1 MAADHLPGANEWAA
15 AVQKTQEQ
23 LMRQWTEMAGAW
35 SKAAGGALHAP
46 PVPPPI
52 PPGGG
57 ADVAQ
62 KFMAQFEQYLGVS
75 RSLWDLLARTATVSE
90 PEQRTRIFNE
100 GLQSLQQ
107 QFAGMWGHTAF
118 GAPLGGAA
126 MPFAHGGLG
135 NLGSFGFPGA
145 AGSAMPG
152 FGALFGGAAPFGFA
166 PPAAGATPPWLSMP
180 ALGPAREQQETW
192 QKLSQIS
199 ARVGQAQMQLSAQWN
214 EIIALALRELGTQ
227 ITPKLGATTAPGSA
241 KEIYDLWVNSAETA
255 YARVAHGAAFI
266 QAQSELTNALS
277 ELRIA
282 QRELLEDFSRQFDL
296 PTRAELNSIHQQL
309 RELKAALHRSGGSGS

>member
-1 MAADHLPGANEWAA
+1 MAADQTPGPNEWAA
-15 AVQKTQEQ
+15 AVQKTQEE
-23 LMRQWTEMAGAW
+23 LMRQWSEMANAW
-35 SKAAGGALHAP
+35 SKAASGALPIPPAP
-46 PVPPPI
+46 PPM

-75 RSLWDLLARTATVSE
+75 RSLWYLLGRTATV
-90 PEQRTRIFNE
+90 PDATQRARVFTE

-107 QFAGMWGHTAF
+107 QFAGMWGATAF
-118 GAPLGGAA
+118 GAPLSGAA
-126 MPFAHGGLG
+126 MPFAQGGMG
-135 NLGSFGFPGA
+135 GFGFPGM
-145 AGSAMPG
+145 MPG
-152 FGALFGGAAPFGFA
+152 MMPGAVPGFAQMFGGANPFGFA
-166 PPAAGATPPWLSMP
+166 APGAGAASPWASMP
-180 ALGPAREQQETW
+180 ALGPAREQQEAW

-199 ARVGQAQMQLSAQWN
+199 VRVAQAQMSLSHQWN
-214 EIIALALRELGTQ
+214 EIIALALRELGGK
-227 ITPKLGATTAPGSA
+227 ITPQLSSGAAPGSV
-241 KEIYDLWVNSAETA
+241 KEVYDLWVNSAESA

-277 ELRIA
+277 QLRIA

-309 RELKAALHRSGGSGS
+309 RELKAALHKSGGG

>member
-1 MAADHLPGANEWAA
+1 M
-15 AVQKTQEQ
+15 
-23 LMRQWTEMAGAW
+23 
-35 SKAAGGALHAP
+35 
-46 PVPPPI
+46 

-75 RSLWDLLARTATVSE
+75 RSLWDLLGRTATV
-90 PEQRTRIFNE
+90 PDATQRARVFTE

-107 QFAGMWGHTAF
+107 QFAGMWGATAF
-118 GAPLGGAA
+118 GAPLSGAA
-126 MPFAHGGLG
+126 MPFAQGGMG
-135 NLGSFGFPGA
+135 GFGFPGM
-145 AGSAMPG
+145 MPG
-152 FGALFGGAAPFGFA
+152 MMPGAVPGFAQMFGGANPFGFA
-166 PPAAGATPPWLSMP
+166 APGAGAASPWASMP
-180 ALGPAREQQETW
+180 ALGPAREQQEAW

-199 ARVGQAQMQLSAQWN
+199 VRVAQAQMSLSHQWN
-214 EIIALALRELGTQ
+214 EIIALALRELGGK
-227 ITPKLGATTAPGSA
+227 ITPQLSSGAAPGSV
-241 KEIYDLWVNSAETA
+241 KEVYDLWVNSAESA

-277 ELRIA
+277 QLRIA

-309 RELKAALHRSGGSGS
+309 RELKAALHKSGGG

>member
-1 MAADHLPGANEWAA
+1 
-15 AVQKTQEQ
+15 VQKTQEE
-23 LMRQWTEMAGAW
+23 LMRQWSEMANAW
-35 SKAAGGALHAP
+35 SKAASGALPIPPAP
-46 PVPPPI
+46 PPM

-75 RSLWDLLARTATVSE
+75 RSLWDLLGRTATV
-90 PEQRTRIFNE
+90 PDATQRARVFTE

-107 QFAGMWGHTAF
+107 QFAGMWGATAF
-118 GAPLGGAA
+118 GAPLSGAA
-126 MPFAHGGLG
+126 MPFAQGGMG
-135 NLGSFGFPGA
+135 GFGFPGM
-145 AGSAMPG
+145 MPG
-152 FGALFGGAAPFGFA
+152 MMPGAVPGFAQMFGGANPFGFA
-166 PPAAGATPPWLSMP
+166 APGAGAASPWASMP
-180 ALGPAREQQETW
+180 ALGPAREQQEAW

-199 ARVGQAQMQLSAQWN
+199 VRVAQAQMSLSHQWN
-214 EIIALALRELGTQ
+214 EIIALALRELGGK
-227 ITPKLGATTAPGSA
+227 ITPQLSSGAAPGSV
-241 KEIYDLWVNSAETA
+241 KEVYDLWVNSAESA

-277 ELRIA
+277 QLRIA

-309 RELKAALHRSGGSGS
+309 RELKAALHKSGGG

>member
-1 MAADHLPGANEWAA
+1 MAADQTPGPNEWAA
-15 AVQKTQEQ
+15 AVQKTQEE
-23 LMRQWTEMAGAW
+23 LMRQWSEMANAW
-35 SKAAGGALHAP
+35 SKAASGALPIPPAP
-46 PVPPPI
+46 PPM

-75 RSLWDLLARTATVSE
+75 RSLWDLLGRTATV
-90 PEQRTRIFNE
+90 PDATQRARVFTE

-107 QFAGMWGHTAF
+107 QFAGMWGATAF
-118 GAPLGGAA
+118 GAPLSGAA
-126 MPFAHGGLG
+126 MPFAQGGIG
-135 NLGSFGFPGA
+135 GFGFPGM
-145 AGSAMPG
+145 MPG
-152 FGALFGGAAPFGFA
+152 MMPGAVPGFAQMFGGANPFGFA
-166 PPAAGATPPWLSMP
+166 APGAGAASPWASMP
-180 ALGPAREQQETW
+180 ALGPAREQQEAW

-199 ARVGQAQMQLSAQWN
+199 VRVAQAQMSLSHQWN
-214 EIIALALRELGTQ
+214 EIIALALRELGGK
-227 ITPKLGATTAPGSA
+227 ITPQLSSGAAPGSV
-241 KEIYDLWVNSAETA
+241 KEVYDLWVNSAESA

-277 ELRIA
+277 QLRIA

-309 RELKAALHRSGGSGS
+309 RELKAALHKSGGG